1 MQFAFGPTEWW
12 WVGAEDRTA
21 LVGLAATATTAPNML
36 AAAFQVAG
44 AKGSLSR
51 QPLSPVWWAA
61 QVTQMSY
68 NAFVSIK
75 EAGLLLPSLLQSLSK
90 FTGGVDLGSEW
101 VTEEMYEQW
110 CAEVRR
116 RATHL
121 ECVPGAITRKVI
133 HAPERPAAGWPPPG
147 QAEVDVERAM
157 RTLLA
162 AAVCPPAAAGG
173 ARAPVSRARAC
184 TRTP

>member
-1 MQFAFGPTEWW
+1 
-12 WVGAEDRTA
+12 
-21 LVGLAATATTAPNML
+21 ML

-133 HAPERPAAGWPPPG
+133 HAPERPAAGWPTIRPAGNLGMNFKPPG
-147 QAEVDVERAM
+147 RCLHKYVFLRKK
-157 RTLLA
+157 
-162 AAVCPPAAAGG
+162 
-173 ARAPVSRARAC
+173 
-184 TRTP
+184 